1 MKKFSEL
8 FTEAGQPFTGYRP
21 RPANDAA
28 ALGAAPHAMG
38 EKEFMDLHQIQK
50 APYLNDSQE
59 KIFNGAIDQPF
70 STPGHEGNDRGKGN
84 PPKSGKLAEKGERDD
99 KPTQGTDAAAK
110 VMGKL
115 FGSKNRNTSNLTG
128 NKLGEEVEL
137 DEGKLKAAAE
147 KDAEKL
153 SKAQFSKKYGKDVV
167 KLFYEDEEEENE
179 AVIKLKG
186 FGKDAGKSNMSNPA
200 ARAALTKSKSKKYA
214 KYDNKR
220 YSKRYNEEESVIQE
234 AILDTLKKI
243 VKDKSAQKVK
253 FKNGKTLTVDMQTA
267 NLLVK
272 VVGALKPANQKKFAD
287 TMEKGPSAFMKMV
300 DFAYSATK

>member
-28 ALGAAPHAMG
+28 ALGAAPHAIG
-38 EKEFMDLHQIQK
+38 EKEFMDLHTIQK

-59 KIFNGAIDQPF
+59 KIFNGTIDQPF

-84 PPKSGKLAEKGERDD
+84 PPISGKLAEKGERDD
-99 KPTQGTDAAAK
+99 KPTQGTDASAK

-115 FGSKNRNTSNLTG
+115 FGKNRNTSNLTG
-128 NKLGEEVEL
+128 NKLGEEVEVEL
-137 DEGKLKAAAE
+137 DE
-147 KDAEKL
+147 D
-153 SKAQFSKKYGKDVV
+153 
-167 KLFYEDEEEENE
+167 E
-179 AVIKLKG
+179 AVEVQL
-186 FGKDAGKSNMSNPA
+186 D
-200 ARAALTKSKSKKYA
+200 
-214 KYDNKR
+214 
-220 YSKRYNEEESVIQE
+220 E
-234 AILDTLKKI
+234 AIVDTLKKI
-243 VKDKSAQKVK
+243 AKDKQAQKIK

-272 VVGALKPANQKKFAD
+272 VIGALKPANQKKFAD

>member
-167 KLFYEDEEEENE
+167 KLFYEDEEDEEDDDE
-179 AVIKLKG
+179 I
-186 FGKDAGKSNMSNPA
+186 
-200 ARAALTKSKSKKYA
+200 
-214 KYDNKR
+214 
-220 YSKRYNEEESVIQE
+220 EESVIQE

-243 VKDKSAQKVK
+243 VKDKQAQKIK

>member
-1 MKKFSEL
+1 
-8 FTEAGQPFTGYRP
+8 
-21 RPANDAA
+21 
-28 ALGAAPHAMG
+28 
-38 EKEFMDLHQIQK
+38 
-50 APYLNDSQE
+50 
-59 KIFNGAIDQPF
+59 
-70 STPGHEGNDRGKGN
+70 
-84 PPKSGKLAEKGERDD
+84 EKGERDD

-214 KYDNKR
+214 RYDNKR

-243 VKDKSAQKVK
+243 VKDKQAQKIK

>member
-59 KIFNGAIDQPF
+59 KIFNGTIDQPF

-84 PPKSGKLAEKGERDD
+84 PPISGKLAEKGERDD
-99 KPTQGTDAAAK
+99 KPTQGTDASAK

-115 FGSKNRNTSNLTG
+115 FGKNRNTSNLTG
-128 NKLGEEVEL
+128 NKLGEEVEVEL
-137 DEGKLKAAAE
+137 DE
-147 KDAEKL
+147 D
-153 SKAQFSKKYGKDVV
+153 
-167 KLFYEDEEEENE
+167 E
-179 AVIKLKG
+179 AVEVQL
-186 FGKDAGKSNMSNPA
+186 D
-200 ARAALTKSKSKKYA
+200 
-214 KYDNKR
+214 
-220 YSKRYNEEESVIQE
+220 E
-234 AILDTLKKI
+234 AIVDTLKKI
-243 VKDKSAQKVK
+243 AKDKQAQKIK

-272 VVGALKPANQKKFAD
+272 VIGALKPANQKKFAD

>member
-99 KPTQGTDAAAK
+99 KPTQGTDASAK

-115 FGSKNRNTSNLTG
+115 FGKNRNTSNLTG
-128 NKLGEEVEL
+128 NKLGEEVEVEL
-137 DEGKLKAAAE
+137 DEDE
-147 KDAEKL
+147 
-153 SKAQFSKKYGKDVV
+153 VV
-167 KLFYEDEEEENE
+167 EVQLD
-179 AVIKLKG
+179 
-186 FGKDAGKSNMSNPA
+186 
-200 ARAALTKSKSKKYA
+200 
-214 KYDNKR
+214 
-220 YSKRYNEEESVIQE
+220 E
-234 AILDTLKKI
+234 AIVDTLKKI
-243 VKDKSAQKVK
+243 AKDKQAQKIK